1 MRFNE
6 FINKVKSMGGIDKDG
21 AYGKQC
27 MDLWNYYAVNVLG
40 LQDGK
45 TGASCAKEILNNRYV
60 MQNVERINNYPEF
73 VPQKGDVAVWMG
85 GQYGHVAICLGIGNV
100 NTFISL
106 DQNWQS
112 QRLTEETHNYT
123 YLAPLVFLRPKNQAN
138 IQEKE
143 KFWVRVDK
151 EEAAVRSEPNQNSPQ
166 VGSKVLYKGNTF
178 EAVGTVEGEN
188 VGGNNIW
195 YKSWKGNYVWSGGLT
210 RM

>member
-1 MRFNE
+1 MKFNE

-45 TGASCAKEILNNRYV
+45 TGASCAKEILNNSYV

-112 QRLTEETHNYT
+112 QKLTEETHNYT

-151 EEAAVRSEPNQNSPQ
+151 KEAAVRSEPNQNSPQ

>member
-45 TGASCAKEILNNRYV
+45 TGASCAKEILNNGYV
-60 MQNVERINNYPEF
+60 MQNVERINNYLEF
-73 VPQKGDVAVWMG
+73 VPQKGDVAVWTG
-85 GQYGHVAICLGIGNV
+85 GRYGHVAICLGVGDV
-100 NTFISL
+100 NTFKSL

-112 QRLTEETHNYT
+112 QKLTEETHNYT
-123 YLAPLVFLRPKNQAN
+123 YLAPLVFLRPKNQTN
-138 IQEKE
+138 IQE

-151 EEAAVRSEPNQNSPQ
+151 EKAAVRSEPNKNAKQ

-178 EAVGTVEGEN
+178 EAIGTVEGEN

>member
-1 MRFNE
+1 MKFNE

-40 LQDGK
+40 LQDSR
-45 TGASCAKEILNNRYV
+45 TGASCAKEILNNSYV
-60 MQNVERINNYPEF
+60 MQNVERINNYLEF
-73 VPQKGDVAVWMG
+73 VPQRGDIAVGDVG
-85 GQYGHVAICLGIGNV
+85 GYGHVCICLGEGN
-100 NTFISL
+100 TTYFKSL
-106 DQNWQS
+106 DQNWKPQ
-112 QRLTEETHNYT
+112 QLTEEKHNY
-123 YLAPLVFLRPKNQAN
+123 LDMGNLVFLRPKNQTN
-138 IQEKE
+138 IQERE

-178 EAVGTVEGEN
+178 EAIGTVEGEN

>member
-45 TGASCAKEILNNRYV
+45 TGASCAKEILNNSYV

-73 VPQKGDVAVWMG
+73 VPQKGDVAVWTG

-112 QRLTEETHNYT
+112 QKLTEETHNYT
-123 YLAPLVFLRPKNQAN
+123 YLAPLVFLRPKNQTN
-138 IQEKE
+138 IQERE

-178 EAVGTVEGEN
+178 EAIGTVEGEN

>member
-45 TGASCAKEILNNRYV
+45 TGASCAKEILNNSYV
-60 MQNVERINNYPEF
+60 MQNVERINNYLEF
-73 VPQKGDVAVWMG
+73 VPQKGDIAVGDVG
-85 GQYGHVAICLGIGNV
+85 GYGHVCICLGEGN
-100 NTFISL
+100 TTYFKSL
-106 DQNWQS
+106 DQNWKPQ
-112 QRLTEETHNYT
+112 QLTEEKHNY
-123 YLAPLVFLRPKNQAN
+123 LDMGNLVFLRPKNQTN
-138 IQEKE
+138 IQE

-151 EEAAVRSEPNQNSPQ
+151 KEAAVRSEPNQNSPQ

-178 EAVGTVEGEN
+178 EAIGTVEGEN